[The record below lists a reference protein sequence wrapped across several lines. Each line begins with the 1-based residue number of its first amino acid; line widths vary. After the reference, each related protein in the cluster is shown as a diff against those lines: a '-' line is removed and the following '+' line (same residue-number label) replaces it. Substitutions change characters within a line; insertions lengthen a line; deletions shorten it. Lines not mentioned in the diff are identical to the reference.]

1 MKRKLAALLC
11 AVMCVGAFSG
21 CSTEELGYLKMAKDM
36 ADTMEVCKIE
46 GTMQADVDFDAME
59 SFVVDVAKATDPDTV
74 AMVGEFPEGKQ
85 TLKIDYDMNM
95 DMNAMKY
102 DMSFDV
108 DYAGKA
114 YDLGTIYYSM
124 KDGIVMTT
132 DTLWGFYQLAGAVAE
147 KSDDYSFTEAYAK
160 DLKAILG
167 QDKYIRLISA
177 EDMTGIALEETGDD
191 VVLYDAVMTFYTD
204 ALKGFET
211 GMVKKID
218 GGYAIQANG
227 QDVAQLVI
235 KLLDFIG
242 KNPTQ
247 VLDATETY
255 LMTVMG
261 AAGATAEE
269 KAEIQKSVA
278 ALKASEKE
286 FIEAAGLMSTAVA
299 ELVTEDHIAMLLDSF
314 RYEGQVKKTT
324 TGFRSTDLIYVTYK
338 EKQVVKI
345 TTDSSVTKSTK
356 TVTIPTGGIALEKLQ
371 GDLEKLEDKYNPIV
385 GVEATWGWDD
395 TSALLQPVRKDRNGF
410 GGADQTTVLVKN
422 GRAYLPLRTICD
434 TLGETVV
441 WDKTE
446 KKAYVVKNDRKIAMN
461 GWLEGSS
468 TFVGVRDF
476 EKLGY
481 TVSYKSEY
489 GLKTA
494 TINK

>member
-11 AVMCVGAFSG
+11 AVMCAGAFSG

-46 GTMQADVDFDAME
+46 GTMRADVDFDAME
-59 SFVVDVAKATDPDTV
+59 SFMLDVAKATDPDAATTL
-74 AMVGEFPEGKQ
+74 GDFPEGKQ
-85 TLKIDYDMNM
+85 TLEVDYDMNM
-95 DMNAMKY
+95 DMKTMEY

-108 DYAGKA
+108 DYAGKT

-124 KDGIVMTT
+124 KDGVVMTT

-147 KSDDYSFTEAYAK
+147 KSDKYSFTEAYAK

-177 EDMTGIALEETGDD
+177 EDMTGVALEETGDD

-204 ALKGFET
+204 AFKGFET

-255 LMTVMG
+255 LLTAMG
-261 AAGATAEE
+261 ATGATAEE

-278 ALKASEKE
+278 ALKASRKD
-286 FIEAAGLMSTAVA
+286 FVEAAGFMSAAIA
-299 ELVTEDHIAMLLDSF
+299 ELIKEDNIAMILNSF
-314 RYEGQVKKTT
+314 HYEGQVKQTA
-324 TGFRSTDLIYVTYK
+324 TGFRSADRINVTYK

-345 TTDSSVTKSTK
+345 VTNSTVTKSTE
-356 TVTIPTGGIALEKLQ
+356 TVTIPTGGIAWEKLQ
-371 GDLEKLEDKYNPIV
+371 GDLDRLEDKYNPVV

-395 TSALLQPVRKDRNGF
+395 TSALLQPVRKEKGGF
-410 GGADQTTVLVKN
+410 DGADQTTVLVKN

-446 KKAYVVKNDRKIAMN
+446 RKAYVVKNDRKIAMN
-461 GWLEGSS
+461 GLLEGGSAY
-468 TFVGVRDF
+468 VGVRDF

-481 TVSYKSEY
+481 TVSYTSEY

-494 TINK
+494 AINK

>member
-46 GTMQADVDFDAME
+46 GTMRADVDFDAME
-59 SFVVDVAKATDPDTV
+59 SFMLDVAKATDPDAATTL
-74 AMVGEFPEGKQ
+74 GDFPEGKQ
-85 TLKIDYDMNM
+85 TLEVDYDMNM
-95 DMNAMKY
+95 DMNTMKY
-102 DMSFDV
+102 DISLDV
-108 DYAGKA
+108 DYAGKT

-124 KDGIVMTT
+124 ADGAVMTT
-132 DTLWGFYQLAGAVAE
+132 DTLWGIYQLSGAIAE
-147 KSDDYSFTEAYAK
+147 KSDNYSFTEAYAR

-167 QDKYIRLISA
+167 QSKYIKLAST
-177 EDMTGIALEETGDD
+177 EDMTGIALDEAVDSTA
-191 VVLYDAVMTFYTD
+191 LYDALMTFYTD

-218 GGYAIQANG
+218 GGYAIEANG

-235 KLLDFIG
+235 KLLDFVG

-255 LMTVMG
+255 LLTAMG
-261 AAGATAEE
+261 ATGATAEE

-278 ALKASEKE
+278 DLKASQKE
-286 FIEAAGLMSTAVA
+286 FIEGAEFMSAAIA
-299 ELVTEDHIAMLLDSF
+299 ELIKEDNIAMILNSF
-314 RYEGQVKKTT
+314 HYEGQVKQTA
-324 TGFRSTDLIYVTYK
+324 TGFRSTDLINVTHNR
-338 EKQVVKI
+338 KQVVKI
-345 TTDSSVTKSTK
+345 ATNSTVAKSTK

-371 GDLEKLEDKYNPIV
+371 SDLDRLENKYNPVV

-395 TSALLQPVRKDRNGF
+395 TSALLQPVRKEKGGF
-410 GGADQTTVLVKN
+410 DGADQTTVLVKN
-422 GRAYLPLRTICD
+422 GRAYLPLRAVCD

-441 WDKTE
+441 WDKAE
-446 KKAYVVKNDRKIAMN
+446 RKAYVVQNDQKIAMN
-461 GWLEGSS
+461 GLLEGGSAY
-468 TFVGVRDF
+468 VGVRDF

-481 TVSYKSEY
+481 TVSYTSEY